1 VGIRL
6 ETREGEANRGK
17 KKRKRQID
25 KDRAEREEE
34 QRRKGN
40 RISQGPLHKFRKLQ
54 GLVRKVKFPVDLKLK

>member
-34 QRRKGN
+34 QRRKEIGFLKDLCIN
-40 RISQGPLHKFRKLQ
+40 LENCRGSF
-54 GLVRKVKFPVDLKLK
+54 VK